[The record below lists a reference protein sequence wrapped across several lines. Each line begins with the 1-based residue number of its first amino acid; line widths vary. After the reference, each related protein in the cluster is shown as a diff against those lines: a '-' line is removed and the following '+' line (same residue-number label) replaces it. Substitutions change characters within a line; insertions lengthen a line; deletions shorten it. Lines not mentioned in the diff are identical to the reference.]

1 MPHGTREKP
10 GIAMLPLMDD
20 ADLAEQALA
29 S

>member
-10 GIAMLPLMDD
+10 GIAMPPVMDD